1 MMKHLIYLFQVVMIK
16 MNAKCSKNKILE
28 LHDLCLSDGSIDSD
42 VKMLMVNMFDKVVMF
57 L

>member
-1 MMKHLIYLFQVVMIK
+1 MKHLIYLFQVVMIK